1 MESSQLLKDDGIV
14 IIALGVSSN
23 VNTEQLQ
30 GIASYKEQ
38 VLILSDAR
46 APARVDLISD
56 EITTMICEGTFFKLN
71 FHGLLNIQD
80 CNFYNNYRRVKRR
93 NAGT

>member
-14 IIALGVSSN
+14 IIGLGISSN

-38 VLILSDAR
+38 VLILPDAR
-46 APARVDLISD
+46 TPARVELISD
-56 EITTMICEGTFFKLN
+56 EITTMICEGTFFSLN
-71 FHGLLNIQD
+71 F
-80 CNFYNNYRRVKRR
+80 C
-93 NAGT
+93 